1 MTQRTRTQ
9 ITIHTQQRI
18 VVHSLPNS
26 FRAWCERCGDVVVVL
41 TPECVETILRVTSGA
56 SEKLFESDSLH
67 PIKSESGASL
77 ICGNSLSKDTTD
89 ARILIEGAEQ

>member
-1 MTQRTRTQ
+1 MTNRTRTQ

-41 TPECVETILRVTSGA
+41 TPECVETVLRVTSGA
-56 SEKLFESDSLH
+56 LAGLFESGSLH
-67 PIKSESGASL
+67 AIESAGKSPL
-77 ICGNSLSKDTTD
+77 ICGNSLSSNTTE
-89 ARILIEGAEQ
+89 AKILIEGAEQ

>member
-1 MTQRTRTQ
+1 MTNRTRTQ

-26 FRAWCERCGDVVVVL
+26 YRAWCDYCGDVVVVL
-41 TPECVETILRVTSGA
+41 TPQCVETVLRVTSGA
-56 SEKLFESDSLH
+56 LAGLFESGNLHAINSDTDS
-67 PIKSESGASL
+67 PL
-77 ICGNSLSKDTTD
+77 ICGNSLSKNTTE